1 MKPSAPIAGA
11 ALFMLVFSSC
21 VSAPAGAAA
30 PESAAPSRNNAA
42 VAPAASADV
51 SGTAAVSSP
60 AAADV
65 LKSMR
70 ELMAA
75 SRDAFDTNHPVEA
88 LRHLVAVLALDGEA
102 PEETDAGR
110 RAERA
115 ELVRKADADMT
126 AIGAR
131 LTLEPGDDW
140 LSGGTQRAGSVRD
153 LAKGTGLMPTV
164 RLVANYDYGKSVVAD
179 APIRFAFIDGIGEV
193 ANQDITDG
201 FGLASA
207 VVRKVARTDRPV
219 VIRAML
225 VVSNRGKSRAFP
237 EVFRDFSYI
246 LPGRTARVFALERNA
261 TVNGAPG
268 GTRIGLADAV
278 LRGLATTGLDL
289 LPTEAVLDPSLFNAA
304 LQGDAQAISR
314 ALSLGAGPPA
324 SYLVLAVIEFDE
336 PRQMVVQGKT
346 YNIFTSN
353 ARAQVRILRSDGS
366 AALARPA
373 LAVRGQGGTGEAAI
387 QSVLTAARS
396 AVEKDLNGSATD
408 IRTALD

>member
-1 MKPSAPIAGA
+1 MKPSACIAGT
-11 ALFMLVFSSC
+11 ALLVVLFSSC
-21 VSAPAGAAA
+21 VSAPVDAAPPESGAPALNAAA
-30 PESAAPSRNNAA
+30 PDPG
-42 VAPAASADV
+42 ADV
-51 SGTAAVSSP
+51 SASGDQTGPAGTVDA
-60 AAADV
+60 
-65 LKSMR
+65 LRTMR

-75 SRDAFDTNHPVEA
+75 AQAAFDTNHPVEA
-88 LRHLVAVLALDGEA
+88 LRHLVAVLALDEEA
-102 PEETDAGR
+102 PAEAEAQR
-110 RAERA
+110 QAERA
-115 ELVRKADADMT
+115 ELVRRADGDMT

-140 LSGGTQRAGSVRD
+140 LSGGTQKAGSVRD

-179 APIRFAFIDGIGEV
+179 APIRFAFADGIGEV
-193 ANQDITDG
+193 ANQGITDG
-201 FGLASA
+201 YGLASA

-225 VVSNRGKSRAFP
+225 VVANRGKSRAFP

-246 LPGRTARVFALERNA
+246 LPGRTARVFALERSTTGNSA
-261 TVNGAPG
+261 AD
-268 GTRIGLADAV
+268 GTRMGLADAV
-278 LRGLATTGLDL
+278 LRGLAATGLDL
-289 LPTEAVLDPSLFNAA
+289 LPTEAVLDPPLFNAA

-314 ALSLGAGPPA
+314 ALALGSGQSA
-324 SYLVLAVIEFDE
+324 SYLVLAVVEFDE

-366 AALARPA
+366 AALTRPA
-373 LAVRGQGGTGEAAI
+373 LAARGQGGTGEAAI
-387 QSVLTAARS
+387 QSALSAARA
-396 AVEKDLNGSATD
+396 AVEQDLSGAAAA